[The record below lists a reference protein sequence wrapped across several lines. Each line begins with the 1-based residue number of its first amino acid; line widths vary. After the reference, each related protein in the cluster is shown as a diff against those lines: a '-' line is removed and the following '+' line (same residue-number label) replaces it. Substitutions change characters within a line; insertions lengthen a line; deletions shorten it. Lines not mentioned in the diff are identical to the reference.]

1 MNAARPPLSSHPEF
15 GDAFL
20 RGVEAAH
27 AIGSP
32 QQFFVWL
39 RLHLH
44 RFVPHELALCRL
56 DGGRGMRR
64 TRLLNCVPLAE
75 PLQAALVDPESPIW
89 PRLAELWERGDER
102 ACHVPLTGPAAQEG
116 RASGEAGG
124 PVLSGLGDAGFHSL
138 RVHALRTGAS
148 RTGPEML
155 FVFVSR
161 QAGGEAMGADALTA
175 LELWAPYLQF
185 AWLRAEAGG
194 LPASRRLVSDQG
206 MPLTARELQVLAG
219 VRDSHSNA
227 KIGELLAI
235 SPLTV
240 KNHLR
245 SIQRK
250 LGARNRAHAVAE
262 AMARRL
268 IS

>member
-1 MNAARPPLSSHPEF
+1 MRNPLSSVPEL

-20 RGVEAAH
+20 RAVEAAH
-27 AIGSP
+27 AIASP

-44 RFVPHELALCRL
+44 RFVPHDLALCWA
-56 DGGRGMRR
+56 DGGRDAGGRR
-64 TRLLNCVPLAE
+64 AQVLNCVPLPEALRDGLAD
-75 PLQAALVDPESPIW
+75 PAARWWQQLVEQ
-89 PRLAELWERGDER
+89 WERADER
-102 ACHVPLTGPAAQEG
+102 ACRVALHELGADGAEHGAAALA
-116 RASGEAGG
+116 R
-124 PVLSGLGDAGFHSL
+124 AGFGSVEL
-138 RVHALRTGAS
+138 HAVRTPGRPAPELLFAFAS
-148 RTGPEML
+148 RAPMHG
-155 FVFVSR
+155 
-161 QAGGEAMGADALTA
+161 AGETLTA
-175 LELWAPYLQF
+175 LELWMPYLQF
-185 AWLRAEAGG
+185 AWWRAEAAHARR
-194 LPASRRLVSDQG
+194 PAARPAPGAQP
-206 MPLTARELQVLAG
+206 PLTARELQVLSAVREAKANAQIG
-219 VRDSHSNA
+219 VML
-227 KIGELLAI
+227 GI